1 MLTSHKGWHILP
13 ISAPQPAVRFA
24 GVYENM
30 NTKNINTKTQGLYE
44 FFVYP
49 EQGKFVGVCLTLD
62 IVEEG
67 ENLQDVFNSLL
78 KAAHGHVEMVIKSN
92 LNDNLLNRPAP
103 QAYWNKLQE
112 FKKQKT
118 LAEEKQKENIVSK
131 LPASFYEHAHIDV
144 PLELLSFSHHAQWL
158 R

>member
-1 MLTSHKGWHILP
+1 MS
-13 ISAPQPAVRFA
+13 
-24 GVYENM
+24 
-30 NTKNINTKTQGLYE
+30 TKNINTKTQGLYE

-67 ENLQDVFNSLL
+67 ESLQTVFNSLI
-78 KAAHGHVEMVIKSN
+78 KAAHGHIEMVTKDN
-92 LNDNLLNRPAP
+92 LSDNLLNRPAP
-103 QAYWNKLQE
+103 KLYWEKLEE
-112 FKKQKT
+112 FKKQKAV
-118 LAEEKQKENIVSK
+118 AEERQKENTISK

-144 PLELLSFSHHAQWL
+144 PLELLSFSQNAQWF